1 MIKTL
6 SFCLVL
12 LIVTLST
19 EPILAVNN
27 GDIPINTP
35 ASARRM
41 IEDLSNTYAAGY
53 PRAHEFLARLD
64 QIESRIRPNDPAA
77 QADLDK
83 LIHDAALANPLL
95 DFDKLLVIRRTK
107 EANRILNSY
116 TSDTIERTGWNNEIS
131 ELSNLAGPVN
141 VRTVYRHPNE
151 SVMKHMILHFS
162 GEKIMF
168 SGVGKN
174 KDWAILEV
182 DTHGNNLKEL
192 TPTDQPGIYW
202 FDGCYL
208 PEEPYILGCSNASM
222 QGLPCEDGGKPMVN
236 LYKVNSETMDV
247 RQLTFEQDSD
257 WHPQILQDGRVMY
270 LRWEYTDTPHY
281 FSRYLF
287 SMNPDGTTQREYWGS
302 GSYFP
307 AAYCWAKPVPNHPT
321 MVAGVA
327 SGHHAKSE
335 TGRLILIDP
344 ALGRKYPLRYTPK
357 QKTWGPE
364 STEINIHPA
373 VLPAE
378 VTGCVQ
384 EIPGWN
390 RDVVGNVYD
399 NQGGGQK
406 YTFQNPYPL
415 SDKYILT
422 SLKVDTSEKWVLALV
437 DVFDNIT
444 VIYEDP
450 TYHLFEP
457 IPLTPRKTPPVIA
470 DRIIPGAESVI
481 FCTDIYDGRGLEG
494 IPRGTVKNLRIFSYH
509 YGYINSGG
517 HDKIGL
523 DSGWD
528 IKRILGT
535 VPVEEDGSFSFRA
548 PANTPISIQP
558 LDKDG
563 AALALM
569 RSWMAAMPGET
580 LSCNGCHENQNIATQ
595 NKMTRAS
602 RRAPNQINPWFGPPR
617 PFAYITEI
625 QPTLNKYCL
634 SCHND
639 TQKKANISFEKN
651 DLANWESDQSY
662 MHLLPF
668 TRKPG
673 AESDLDMYN
682 AMEWHVSTS
691 PLIQMLRKGHHGVKL
706 EKEAWSRFYTWIDLN
721 APHQGMWNNPEYEK
735 RRLTLAKRYANLDDN
750 PEEEYRA
757 RFASIQQKIVKPIEP
772 APEPETPP
780 DNLKAAGFPMD
791 SASAKQLQV
800 PAQPLTINLPN
811 GQKIDFVQIPAGQFV
826 MGSQKGFADE
836 APRSVV
842 NVEAPFYMSVTE
854 ITNAQYAAF
863 DPQHDTRYLDENGK
877 DHTIPGYI
885 ANHPDQ
891 PVARISW
898 QQALQFSQ
906 WLSKITG
913 RKVTLPTESQWE
925 WAARAGTETPFFYG
939 DENTDFSKWANL
951 ADASRQKTEVFSDGV
966 SMIQR
971 RIKCDPGYPYPLRDD
986 RFTDKYF
993 IVDYVK
999 QYQPNP
1005 WGLYDIIGNVSE
1017 WTRSSYHPY
1026 PYKQDGRNN
1035 LDLTDKKVARGGSW
1049 NDRPKTAT
1057 STVRFPYE
1065 SYQKVYNVGLRVI
1078 VE

>member
-1 MIKTL
+1 MDLPLIGSVRTHYKWNLSSKMRLSIHLASVENREDHITDMIRTL
-6 SFCLVL
+6 AFYLVL
-12 LIVTLST
+12 IIVTLSAET
-19 EPILAVNN
+19 TLAVNN
-27 GDIPINTP
+27 GDIPVNTP

-41 IEDLSNTYAAGY
+41 IEDLSSTYAADY
-53 PRAHEFLARLD
+53 PRGNEFLARLD
-64 QIESRIRPNDPAA
+64 QIESRISQNDPTTK
-77 QADLDK
+77 ADLDK
-83 LIHDAALANPLL
+83 LIRDASLANSLL

-141 VRTVYRHPNE
+141 VRTVYRHPNK
-151 SVMKHMILHFS
+151 SVMKHMILH
-162 GEKIMF
+162 F

-182 DTHGNNLKEL
+182 DTNGNNLKEL
-192 TPTDQPGIYW
+192 TPTDQPGIHW

-208 PEEPYILGCSNASM
+208 PEQPYILGCSNASM
-222 QGLPCEDGGKPMVN
+222 QGLPCENGGKPMVN
-236 LYKVNSETMDV
+236 LYKVNPETMDV
-247 RQLTFEQDSD
+247 RQLTYEQDSD

-307 AAYCWAKPVPNHPT
+307 TAYCWAKPVPNHPT

-364 STEINIHPA
+364 KTEINIHPA

-390 RDVVGNVYD
+390 RDVVGNIYD

-406 YTFQNPYPL
+406 YTFQNPYTL

-437 DVFDNIT
+437 DVFDNMT

-450 TYHLFEP
+450 KYHIFEP

-517 HDKIGL
+517 HDKCGL
-523 DSGWD
+523 ESGWD

-535 VPVEEDGSFSFRA
+535 VPVEEDGSFSFKA

-563 AALALM
+563 ASLALM

-580 LSCNGCHENQNIATQ
+580 LSCNGCHENQNTATL
-595 NKMTRAS
+595 NKRTQAS
-602 RRAPNQINPWFGPPR
+602 RRAPNKIKPWFGPPR
-617 PFAYITEI
+617 PFAYATEV

-639 TQKKANISFEKN
+639 TKKKANISFEKN
-651 DLANWESDQSY
+651 S
-662 MHLLPF
+662 
-668 TRKPG
+668 
-673 AESDLDMYN
+673 
-682 AMEWHVSTS
+682 
-691 PLIQMLRKGHHGVKL
+691 
-706 EKEAWSRFYTWIDLN
+706 
-721 APHQGMWNNPEYEK
+721 
-735 RRLTLAKRYANLDDN
+735 
-750 PEEEYRA
+750 
-757 RFASIQQKIVKPIEP
+757 
-772 APEPETPP
+772 
-780 DNLKAAGFPMD
+780 
-791 SASAKQLQV
+791 
-800 PAQPLTINLPN
+800 
-811 GQKIDFVQIPAGQFV
+811 QI
-826 MGSQKGFADE
+826 
-836 APRSVV
+836 
-842 NVEAPFYMSVTE
+842 
-854 ITNAQYAAF
+854 
-863 DPQHDTRYLDENGK
+863 
-877 DHTIPGYI
+877 
-885 ANHPDQ
+885 
-891 PVARISW
+891 
-898 QQALQFSQ
+898 
-906 WLSKITG
+906 
-913 RKVTLPTESQWE
+913 
-925 WAARAGTETPFFYG
+925 
-939 DENTDFSKWANL
+939 
-951 ADASRQKTEVFSDGV
+951 
-966 SMIQR
+966 
-971 RIKCDPGYPYPLRDD
+971 
-986 RFTDKYF
+986 
-993 IVDYVK
+993 
-999 QYQPNP
+999 
-1005 WGLYDIIGNVSE
+1005 
-1017 WTRSSYHPY
+1017 
-1026 PYKQDGRNN
+1026 
-1035 LDLTDKKVARGGSW
+1035 
-1049 NDRPKTAT
+1049 
-1057 STVRFPYE
+1057 
-1065 SYQKVYNVGLRVI
+1065 
-1078 VE
+1078 